1 MNDYKYL
8 LSDIN
13 NINGIGV
20 KTAKLFKKK
29 NINTIFDLL
38 WSLPRD

>member
-29 NINTIFDLL
+29 KYQYNI
-38 WSLPRD
+38 